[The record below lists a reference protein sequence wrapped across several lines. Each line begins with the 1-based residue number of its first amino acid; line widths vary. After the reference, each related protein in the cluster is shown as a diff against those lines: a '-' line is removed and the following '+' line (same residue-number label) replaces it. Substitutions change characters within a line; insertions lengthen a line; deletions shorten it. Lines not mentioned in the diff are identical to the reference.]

1 MPVFLSIGYS
11 TYHWRH
17 VMAHKFF
24 ESEDIAAVLNCSFVL
39 VKIDREEHPDAS
51 AVDMASCIA
60 VSGLD
65 GSLLC
70 IPFRPVAHAT
80 TSAGE
85 KPT

>member
-1 MPVFLSIGYS
+1 MKHKVGDSVFFIESQRKVRTGVVIG
-11 TYHWRH
+11 
-17 VMAHKFF
+17 
-24 ESEDIAAVLNCSFVL
+24 
-39 VKIDREEHPDAS
+39 
-51 AVDMASCIA
+51 IA

-85 KPT
+85 KPTQSPVETTRELIA